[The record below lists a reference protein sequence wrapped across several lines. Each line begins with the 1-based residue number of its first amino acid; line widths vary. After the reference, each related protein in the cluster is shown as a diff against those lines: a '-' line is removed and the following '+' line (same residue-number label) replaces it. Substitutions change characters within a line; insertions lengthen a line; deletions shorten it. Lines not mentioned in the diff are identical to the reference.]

1 MSEKHVLKTSLVV
14 PPCRAACPAGIDVPR
29 YIRRIKEGKFDEAL
43 AVIRER
49 IPFPS
54 ICGYACFAPCEAACA
69 NQQFGDSV
77 AIRALKRLAAE
88 EGGRLW
94 RDNLTIAAPTGKKVA
109 VVGAGPSGLTAAYYL
124 SILGHQVTV
133 FEALD
138 QAGGMMQGA
147 IPAYRLPREIIDD
160 EINDIKDV
168 GVEIKTGQQ
177 VDAAKKLLQDGFDSV
192 YIACGL
198 PNGAKL
204 GIDGENLDG
213 MLDGLEF
220 LKAVRMGDAVATGNR
235 VAVIGGGNTAIDAA
249 RSAVRLGAG
258 DVSIIYRRSA
268 AEMPALAEEVEAA
281 VEEGVKIQYLTI
293 PTGAV
298 AKNGALEVTLA
309 RMELGK
315 PDAGGR
321 PTPIPVEGSEF
332 VQEFDT
338 VIAAIGQVA
347 TGTGELGVALD
358 KKGYVQADANS
369 LATDKTAVYAGGDLV
384 TGPASIIDAIAQG
397 RMAAQSIDRYL
408 GGAGVIDQALTTPEE
423 EVVLTDFNPEEKAR
437 QAMPCRPLDERKSG
451 FDAVELGFSPD
462 AAVQEAGRCLN
473 CDARRFEVTLY
484 GDNCKDCSYCATV
497 CGLDVFAPAEA
508 FNAKGYRPMEV
519 KHPERCVG
527 CNLCY
532 YACPD
537 FAIDI
542 VEAA

>member
-1 MSEKHVLKTSLVV
+1 MSEKHVLKASLVV

-54 ICGYACFAPCEAACA
+54 ICGYACFAPCETDCA
-69 NQQFGDSV
+69 NKQFGNPI
-77 AIRALKRLAAE
+77 AIRALKRSAAE
-88 EGGRLW
+88 EGGQLW
-94 RDNLTIAAPTGKKVA
+94 RENLTIATPTGKKVA

-124 SILGHQVTV
+124 AVLGHQVTV
-133 FEALD
+133 FEVLD
-138 QAGGMMQGA
+138 RAGGMMQSA
-147 IPAYRLPREIIDD
+147 IPAYRLPRENLDS
-160 EINDIKDV
+160 EINDIKGV

-177 VDAAKKLLQDGFDSV
+177 AAAAQALLQDGFDSV
-192 YIACGL
+192 YVACGL
-198 PNGAKL
+198 QKGAKL
-204 GIDGENLDG
+204 GIDGEDLDG

-220 LKAVRMGDAVATGNR
+220 LKAINRGDAVTTGNR
-235 VAVIGGGNTAIDAA
+235 VAVIGGGNTAVDAA
-249 RSAVRLGAG
+249 RSAVRLGAD
-258 DVSIIYRRSA
+258 DVSIIYRRSS
-268 AEMPALAEEVEAA
+268 AEMPALKEEVAA
-281 VEEGVKIQYLTI
+281 ALEEGVKIQYLTI

-321 PTPIPVEGSEF
+321 PVPILVDGSEF

-338 VIAAIGQVA
+338 VIAAIGQVL
-347 TGTGELGVALD
+347 TGTRELGVALD
-358 KKGYVQADANS
+358 KKGNVQADLDT
-369 LATDKTAVYAGGDLV
+369 LATDTAGVYAGGDLL

-397 RMAAQSIDRYL
+397 RTAAQSIDRYL
-408 GGAGVIDQALTTPEE
+408 GGTGVIDQPLTEPEE
-423 EVVLTDFNPEEKAR
+423 EVVLSDFEPDRAECQIIACL
-437 QAMPCRPLDERKSG
+437 PIDERKSG
-451 FDAVELGFSPD
+451 FGAVELGLTAD
-462 AAVQEAGRCLN
+462 AAVQEAYRCLN
-473 CDARRFEVTLY
+473 CDARRFEVSLY
-484 GDNCKDCSYCATV
+484 GDNCKDCSYCAEV
-497 CGLDVFAPAEA
+497 CGLDVFAPAEN

-542 VEAA
+542 IEAA